1 MLLST
6 VFALAATDFDCD
18 YVSDGVKSAQKM
30 RFCGYICL
38 WNAIFGQPG
47 FLLWRE
53 MRYTPRSSVTS
64 ATFRGFLS
72 RFALQIPLD
81 LWLVGIGARYITVIC
96 LGCSFVGR

>member
-64 ATFRGFLS
+64 ATFCGFLLHS
-72 RFALQIPLD
+72 TLQIPLD
-81 LWLVGIGARYITVIC
+81 LESEGVGARYITAIRS
-96 LGCSFVGR
+96 GCGFIGW